1 MKVLI
6 ADAIN
11 EKGIENLKEV
21 ADVVVDTEITPE
33 ELADTIHEYN
43 GIIVR
48 SRTKL
53 TADIIEKADNL
64 QIIARAGVGVDNIDL
79 DAATEKG
86 IMVVNSPESTSVT
99 VAEHTMG
106 LILSMA
112 RKISIAD
119 KSVKEGKWEK
129 KKFMGVE
136 LNSRCNRYG
145 KNRFTSSKQMQSI
158 RNGCNGIR
166 SILA

>member
-21 ADVVVDTEITPE
+21 AEVVVDTDITPE
-33 ELADTIHEYN
+33 ELANTIHEYN

-53 TADIIEKADNL
+53 TADIIKKADNL

-112 RKISIAD
+112 SKISIAD

-129 KKFMGVE
+129 NSSWE
-136 LNSRCNRYG
+136 LNLET
-145 KNRFTSSKQMQSI
+145 K
-158 RNGCNGIR
+158 
-166 SILA
+166 LLV

>member
-21 ADVVVDTEITPE
+21 AEVVVDTNITPE
-33 ELADTIHEYN
+33 ELANTIHEYN

-53 TADIIEKADNL
+53 TADLIEKADNL

-79 DAATEKG
+79 NAATEKG

-106 LILSMA
+106 LILSME

-119 KSVKEGKWEK
+119 KSVKEGK
-129 KKFMGVE
+129 
-136 LNSRCNRYG
+136 
-145 KNRFTSSKQMQSI
+145 
-158 RNGCNGIR
+158 
-166 SILA
+166 

>member
-21 ADVVVDTEITPE
+21 AEVVVDTDITPE

-53 TADIIEKADNL
+53 TKDIIKKADNL

-106 LILSMA
+106 LILNLLKKA
-112 RKISIAD
+112 NGKRKNLW
-119 KSVKEGKWEK
+119 V
-129 KKFMGVE
+129 
-136 LNSRCNRYG
+136 L
-145 KNRFTSSKQMQSI
+145 SSETK
-158 RNGCNGIR
+158 
-166 SILA
+166 LLV

>member
-21 ADVVVDTEITPE
+21 ADVVVDTDITPE

-48 SRTKL
+48 SRTKV

-79 DAATEKG
+79 NAATEKG

-129 KKFMGVE
+129 
-136 LNSRCNRYG
+136 
-145 KNRFTSSKQMQSI
+145 
-158 RNGCNGIR
+158 
-166 SILA
+166 